1 MASLVPRVG
10 SSLRRLCAKVP
21 FHTRSLHYSRPV
33 QSSKTCSLISI
44 PISIGQP
51 KDGADDAP
59 RVLKEAGLLNLLE
72 FKLGWSVKQLP
83 DITATTST
91 SDTNK
96 DPSQTLALVTAKN
109 CAQVGSTCE
118 EVYKGVYEQAK
129 TDNFVLIH
137 GGDHC
142 IPIGTIS
149 GIVNARPNTGVIWVD
164 AHADLNTPVA
174 SNSGNMHGMP
184 LGFLTGLVEDAQRY
198 PSMDWFKPCLG
209 FKDIVYIGLRDLD
222 TFEKEM
228 IKKHNIKAY
237 TMYDIDQLGIGK
249 VMDEI
254 NEYFSTKDNL
264 HLSYDID
271 ALDPM
276 FAPHTGT
283 AVRGGLTFREGN
295 FICKYLHNTGKM
307 TSMELV
313 EINPLLR
320 PDVDKNQTVDMAMA
334 LLGSTMGEKVLLA
347 NTISSANQIQCT
359 AINKLL
365 HDNSVRVM
373 LR

>member
-1 MASLVPRVG
+1 MASLINVP
-10 SSLRRLCAKVP
+10 LRRLSAIRLPIAACHVRSMHRSVPCGAAK
-21 FHTRSLHYSRPV
+21 
-33 QSSKTCSLISI
+33 KCSLISI
-44 PISIGQP
+44 PISVGQP

-59 RVLKEAGLLNLLE
+59 RILKEAGLVNMLE
-72 FKLGWSVKQLP
+72 FKLGWSVTQVP
-83 DITATTST
+83 DITATSGTK
-91 SDTNK
+91 DTNK
-96 DPSQTLALVTAKN
+96 DPSQTLVGVNAKN

-129 TDNFVLIH
+129 TDNFVLIL

-149 GIVNARPNTGVIWVD
+149 GIAAARPNTGIIWVD

-184 LGFLTGLVEDAQRY
+184 LGFLTGLVHDAHRY
-198 PSMDWFKPCLG
+198 PSMDWFKPCMD

-222 TFEKEM
+222 TFEKEK
-228 IKKHNIKAY
+228 ITEHGIKAY
-237 TMYDIDQLGIGK
+237 TMHDVDQLGIGR

-254 NEYFSTKDNL
+254 KEYFAHKDNL

-295 FICKYLHNTGKM
+295 FICEYLYNTGKL

-320 PDVDKNQTVDMAMA
+320 PDIDKNQTVDTAMA
-334 LLGSTMGEKVLLA
+334 LLGSTMGEKIL
-347 NTISSANQIQCT
+347 
-359 AINKLL
+359 
-365 HDNSVRVM
+365 
-373 LR
+373 